1 MSTTGERLFSVSKIE
16 LRQEGETNRLAGYA
30 AKFYDDADSG
40 TQYNLGRDIVERI
53 SRTAF
58 TRALEERQDVVA
70 LFDHSG
76 LPLGRTSSGTMR
88 LSTDHV
94 GLRYE
99 IDLPNTNEAK
109 SIRELVSRGDLRGS
123 SFGFVATRED
133 WSVEGDKE
141 IRTLLDLDLKDVGPV
156 TMPAYNAT
164 TVSSRNLQFAQE
176 ALRMASYAIEDRYR
190 RQLEEIDAQ
199 RKKSLEAGL
208 ELEALKVQDFA
219 DEDRVRRL
227 KLVGA
232 RCNLAC

>member
-1 MSTTGERLFSVSKIE
+1 
-16 LRQEGETNRLAGYA
+16 
-30 AKFYDDADSG
+30 
-40 TQYNLGRDIVERI
+40 
-53 SRTAF
+53 
-58 TRALEERQDVVA
+58 
-70 LFDHSG
+70 
-76 LPLGRTSSGTMR
+76 MR
-88 LSTDHV
+88 LSTDDV

-123 SFGFVATRED
+123 SFGFIATRED

-176 ALRMASYAIEDRYR
+176 ALRMAGYAIEDRYR
-190 RQLEEIDAQ
+190 RQLEEIDAR

-219 DEDRVRRL
+219 DEDRVRRM
-227 KLVGA
+227 KLIGA
-232 RCNLAC
+232 RCRLVC